1 MRTTLATALAHGCTD
16 LLWSH
21 ILDASLVYDL
31 IHNGYGGGTEFGA
44 YDKGR
49 AEGTT
54 RDDPGTTQNC
64 PKLLSGPNE
73 KMPLNSRTCQPD
85 RCREG
90 GPRHGAKGKDRDARG
105 RQGGMNRGGR
115 ERVPPQR

>member
-1 MRTTLATALAHGCTD
+1 MDGVQGWTCGRVEGWKGWKGGGLEG
-16 LLWSH
+16 WR
-21 ILDASLVYDL
+21 
-31 IHNGYGGGTEFGA
+31 GGGTEFGA

-54 RDDPGTTQNC
+54 RDAPGTTQNC

-90 GPRHGAKGKDRDARG
+90 GPRQGAKGKDRDARG

>member
-1 MRTTLATALAHGCTD
+1 MIIQGVDGVQGWTCGRVEGWKGWKGGGLEG
-16 LLWSH
+16 WR
-21 ILDASLVYDL
+21 
-31 IHNGYGGGTEFGA
+31 GGGTEFGA

-64 PKLLSGPNE
+64 PKWLSGPHE

-90 GPRHGAKGKDRDARG
+90 GPRQGAKGKDRDARG

>member
-1 MRTTLATALAHGCTD
+1 MEGWRDGGVEG
-16 LLWSH
+16 W
-21 ILDASLVYDL
+21 SLVSMTR
-31 IHNGYGGGTEFGA
+31 GWG
-44 YDKGR
+44 
-49 AEGTT
+49 EGTT

-90 GPRHGAKGKDRDARG
+90 GPRQGAKGKDRDARG

-115 ERVPPQR
+115 ERVPPQRLKCCREWSSGTLAEQKMLTLVRQGQ

>member
-1 MRTTLATALAHGCTD
+1 MGWRVEEGR
-16 LLWSH
+16 
-21 ILDASLVYDL
+21 
-31 IHNGYGGGTEFGA
+31 GGGMYGVQGWRLGGGWGA
-44 YDKGR
+44 GGVETGEGGR
-49 AEGTT
+49 AVSL
-54 RDDPGTTQNC
+54 QKKC
-64 PKLLSGPNE
+64 PSKKMKKCLSGPHD